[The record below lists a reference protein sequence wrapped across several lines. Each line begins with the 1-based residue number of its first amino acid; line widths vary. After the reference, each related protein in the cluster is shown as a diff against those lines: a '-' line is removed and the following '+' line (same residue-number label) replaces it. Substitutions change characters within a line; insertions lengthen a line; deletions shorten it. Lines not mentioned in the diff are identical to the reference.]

1 MFEVIYKYLTIVFL
15 IVLMFLLTYTA
26 YEFYIGS
33 ISVDTI
39 FIHKL
44 AGIALLIVTLI
55 HIIIRRKKL
64 KKLTQEFFNI
74 FSKNKKVTLDSDMD
88 RLLDSLETKS
98 LEELCSIFDLE
109 FEELEIVLKK
119 HKLLI
124 SSKEQTLKEIA
135 KSNSYKTFPIIV
147 KIIEYKAR

>member
-1 MFEVIYKYLTIVFL
+1 
-15 IVLMFLLTYTA
+15 MFLLTYTA

-39 FIHKL
+39 FIHKV
-44 AGIALLIVTLI
+44 AGIALLVVTLI

-88 RLLDSLETKS
+88 KLLDSLETKN
-98 LEELCSIFDLE
+98 LEELCTIFDLE
-109 FEELEIVLKK
+109 FEELEIVFKK

-124 SSKEQTLKEIA
+124 SSKEQTLEEIA